1 MRKAKI
7 KLTEDELNY
16 LINDINVYIWKIKD
30 TDLTKKRYYIRQN
43 LLKKLLAIKQKYFKN
58 KKGRCTN
65 EQA

>member
-1 MRKAKI
+1 MKIAKI

-16 LINDINVYIWKIKD
+16 LINDINGYIWGMKD
-30 TDLTKKRYYIRQN
+30 TDLVKKGYYTRQN

-65 EQA
+65 EQT